1 MCPECVPTIVY
12 SRAMPPLPLQ
22 PPSGHVFRVER
33 KRGAVWY
40 AKYRLPDG
48 HQAQKKIG
56 PAWAERGR
64 PPAGYY
70 TKRQAEDWLRET
82 LDQARRGT
90 LPGAVRTGARLD
102 DAAAEWLRYV
112 EHDRDV
118 KPSTLRHYRSTVN
131 AHLLPAFAGQR
142 IEDITTAQV
151 EAWRAE
157 LVGANGRPISNRTR
171 NNAIAVLHGVLERSR
186 KVFGLQFN
194 PAADIQPLR
203 ERYDATRF
211 TFYSP
216 EQVAALVRA
225 AASEQDGAIYL
236 TAALTGLRRGELVAL
251 RWCDVDFERE
261 AIRVRGT
268 YANGALTS
276 PKSGKGRS
284 VPMVA
289 QVATVLAQLGQRD
302 HDVGEEDLVFPGEHG
317 AYLDG
322 SALRRR
328 YVVAQTAADLPLI
341 RFHDLRHTFGTL
353 AARGAESL
361 VELQHWMG
369 HAEIRTTQRYTHYRE
384 QRDAAKRLA
393 RAFEPDGV
401 TDGGSGSPAANVEDR
416 D

>member
-1 MCPECVPTIVY
+1 
-12 SRAMPPLPLQ
+12 MPPLPLQ

-48 HQAQKKIG
+48 RQAQKKIG
-56 PAWAERGR
+56 PAWTERGR
-64 PPAGYY
+64 PSAGYY
-70 TKRQAEDWLRET
+70 TKRLADDWLRET

-90 LPGAVRTGARLD
+90 LPGAVRTGARFD

-151 EAWRAE
+151 EAWRAG
-157 LVGANGRPISNRTR
+157 LAGANGKPIGNRTR
-171 NNAIAVLHGVLERSR
+171 NNAVAVVHGILERSR
-186 KVFGLQFN
+186 KVFGLRFN

-216 EQVAALVRA
+216 EQVTALVRA

-302 HDVGEEDLVFPGEHG
+302 HDVGDEDLVFPGEHG
-317 AYLDG
+317 RYLDG

-328 YVVAQTAADLPLI
+328 YVAAQKAADLPLI

-393 RAFEPDGV
+393 RAFEPDVV
-401 TDGGSGSPAANVEDR
+401 TDDRSGSPVASVEDR

>member
-1 MCPECVPTIVY
+1 MASLRRAR
-12 SRAMPPLPLQ
+12 SRRQALDAAPLPL
-22 PPSGHVFRVER
+22 
-33 KRGAVWY
+33 
-40 AKYRLPDG
+40 
-48 HQAQKKIG
+48 
-56 PAWAERGR
+56 
-64 PPAGYY
+64 
-70 TKRQAEDWLRET
+70 
-82 LDQARRGT
+82 
-90 LPGAVRTGARLD
+90 
-102 DAAAEWLRYV
+102 
-112 EHDRDV
+112 DR
-118 KPSTLRHYRSTVN
+118 H

-151 EAWRAE
+151 EAWRAG
-157 LVGANGRPISNRTR
+157 LAGANGRPIGNRTR
-171 NNAIAVLHGVLERSR
+171 NNAVAVVHGILERSR

-216 EQVAALVRA
+216 EQVTTLVRA

-276 PKSGKGRS
+276 PKSGNGRS

-289 QVATVLAQLGQRD
+289 QVATALAQLGQRD

-317 AYLDG
+317 GYLDG

-328 YVVAQTAADLPLI
+328 YVAAQTAAGPPLI

-361 VELQHWMG
+361 VKP
-369 HAEIRTTQRYTHYRE
+369 AS
-384 QRDAAKRLA
+384 
-393 RAFEPDGV
+393 DG
-401 TDGGSGSPAANVEDR
+401 PR
-416 D
+416 

>member
-1 MCPECVPTIVY
+1 
-12 SRAMPPLPLQ
+12 MPRPSWQ

-33 KRGAVWY
+33 TRGAVWY

-48 HQAQKKIG
+48 RQAQKKIG
-56 PAWAERGR
+56 PAWTERGR

-70 TKRQAEDWLRET
+70 TKRLAEEWLRET

-90 LPGAVRTGARLD
+90 LPGAVRTGARFE

-118 KPSTLRHYRSTVN
+118 KPSTLRHYRSTVD
-131 AHLLPAFAGQR
+131 AHLRPAFAGER
-142 IEDITTAQV
+142 IEDITTAQI
-151 EAWRAE
+151 EAWRVTLGGDRE
-157 LVGANGRPISNRTR
+157 KPLSNRTR
-171 NNAIAVLHGVLERSR
+171 NNAVAVLHGILERSR
-186 KVFGLQFN
+186 KIFGLRFN
-194 PAADIQPLR
+194 PAADIEPLR

-211 TFYSP
+211 TFYTP
-216 EQVAALVRA
+216 EQVTALVRA

-268 YANGALTS
+268 YANGVLTS
-276 PKSGKGRS
+276 PKSGHGRS

-289 QVATVLAQLGQRD
+289 QVATILARLGQRD
-302 HDVGEEDLVFPGEHG
+302 YDVDEEDLVFPGEHG
-317 AYLDG
+317 GYLDG

-328 YVVAQTAADLPLI
+328 YVAAQTAAELPLI

-384 QRDAAKRLA
+384 QGEAAKRLA
-393 RAFEPDGV
+393 RAFEPDV
-401 TDGGSGSPAANVEDR
+401 VPEDGSSSPANAAKQK
-416 D
+416 

>member
-70 TKRQAEDWLRET
+70 TKRQAEGWLRET

-157 LVGANGRPISNRTR
+157 PGRSERQTDQQPHPQQRDRRPPRRPRTL
-171 NNAIAVLHGVLERSR
+171 AQ
-186 KVFGLQFN
+186 GL
-194 PAADIQPLR
+194 
-203 ERYDATRF
+203 
-211 TFYSP
+211 
-216 EQVAALVRA
+216 RA
-225 AASEQDGAIYL
+225 AVQ
-236 TAALTGLRRGELVAL
+236 
-251 RWCDVDFERE
+251 
-261 AIRVRGT
+261 
-268 YANGALTS
+268 
-276 PKSGKGRS
+276 
-284 VPMVA
+284 
-289 QVATVLAQLGQRD
+289 
-302 HDVGEEDLVFPGEHG
+302 PGG
-317 AYLDG
+317 
-322 SALRRR
+322 
-328 YVVAQTAADLPLI
+328 
-341 RFHDLRHTFGTL
+341 
-353 AARGAESL
+353 
-361 VELQHWMG
+361 
-369 HAEIRTTQRYTHYRE
+369 
-384 QRDAAKRLA
+384 
-393 RAFEPDGV
+393 
-401 TDGGSGSPAANVEDR
+401 
-416 D
+416 

>member
-1 MCPECVPTIVY
+1 MSPTFG
-12 SRAMPPLPLQ
+12 RPLQ
-22 PPSGHVFRVER
+22 PPTGHVFRVAR
-33 KRGAVWY
+33 ARGPVWY

-48 HQAQKKIG
+48 RQAQKKIG
-56 PAWAERGR
+56 PAWTERGR

-70 TKRQAEDWLRET
+70 TKRLAEDWLREV

-90 LPGAVRTGARLD
+90 LPGAVRTGARFE

-112 EHDRDV
+112 EHDRGV
-118 KPSTLRHYRSTVN
+118 KPSTLRHYRSTVE
-131 AHLLPAFAGQR
+131 AHLRPRFAGER
-142 IEDITTAQV
+142 IEDITTA
-151 EAWRAE
+151 EIESWRMTLGSE
-157 LVGANGRPISNRTR
+157 REKPLSNRTR
-171 NNAIAVLHGVLERSR
+171 NNAVAVLHGILERAR
-186 KVFGLQFN
+186 KVFGLRFN

-203 ERYDATRF
+203 ERYDSTRF

-216 EQVAALVRA
+216 EQVTALVRA

-268 YANGALTS
+268 YANGVLTS
-276 PKSGKGRS
+276 PKSGHGRS

-289 QVATVLAQLGQRD
+289 QVATVLARLGQRD
-302 HDVGEEDLVFPGEHG
+302 HDVDEEDLVFPGEHG
-317 AYLDG
+317 GYLDG

-328 YVVAQTAADLPLI
+328 YVAAQTAADLPLI

-384 QRDAAKRLA
+384 QRGAAKRLA
-393 RAFEPDGV
+393 RAFEPDV
-401 TDGGSGSPAANVEDR
+401 VSDDESSSPANLDSG
-416 D
+416 

>member
-1 MCPECVPTIVY
+1 
-12 SRAMPPLPLQ
+12 MPSTFGRPLQ
-22 PPSGHVFRVER
+22 PPTGHVFRVAR
-33 KRGAVWY
+33 TRGAVWY

-48 HQAQKKIG
+48 RQAQKKIG
-56 PAWAERGR
+56 PAWTERGR

-70 TKRQAEDWLRET
+70 TKRLAEDWLREV

-90 LPGAVRTGARLD
+90 LPGAVRTGARFE

-118 KPSTLRHYRSTVN
+118 KPSTLRHYRSTVD
-131 AHLLPAFAGQR
+131 AHLRPRFAGER
-142 IEDITTAQV
+142 IEDITTAQI
-151 EAWRAE
+151 ESWRMTLGSERAKP
-157 LVGANGRPISNRTR
+157 LSNRTR
-171 NNAIAVLHGVLERSR
+171 NNAVAVLHGILERAR
-186 KVFGLQFN
+186 KVFGLRVN
-194 PAADIQPLR
+194 PAADIEPLR
-203 ERYDATRF
+203 ERYDSTRF
-211 TFYSP
+211 MFYSS
-216 EQVAALVRA
+216 EQVTALVRA

-268 YANGALTS
+268 YANGVLTS
-276 PKSGKGRS
+276 PKSGHGRS

-289 QVATVLAQLGQRD
+289 QVATILARLGQRD
-302 HDVGEEDLVFPGEHG
+302 HDVAEEDLVFPGEHG
-317 AYLDG
+317 GHLDG

-328 YVVAQTAADLPLI
+328 YVAAQTAADLPLI

-384 QRDAAKRLA
+384 QSGAAKRLA
-393 RAFEPDGV
+393 RAFEPDIV
-401 TDGGSGSPAANVEDR
+401 NDNESRSPANLTNQG
-416 D
+416 